1 MIITLNIFKKVNE
14 YNKAKLAMYAKKKSF
29 MSKNEY
35 ERYKK
40 ILFGTDY
47 RSQRESLVNSKN
59 NDPQNIADKLADE
72 RQ

>member
-1 MIITLNIFKKVNE
+1 
-14 YNKAKLAMYAKKKSF
+14 MYAKKKNI

-47 RSQRESLVNSKN
+47 RSQRESLVNSTN
-59 NDPQNIADKLADE
+59 NYPPNVADKHVIE
-72 RQ
+72 RNTQQKQEKN

>member
-1 MIITLNIFKKVNE
+1 
-14 YNKAKLAMYAKKKSF
+14 MYAKKKSF

-47 RSQRESLVNSKN
+47 RSQRESLANSKN
-59 NDPQNIADKLADE
+59 NDPQNVADKLANE
-72 RQ
+72 RHGES